1 MEGNDV
7 GQELVGNQTS
17 LFFRLQCNSSW
28 ADGSGSVG
36 GGQRSM
42 LTVEKESGRLLIKW
56 NGKNSERLDIQ
67 FKNYVIVCVNDL
79 R

>member
-1 MEGNDV
+1 
-7 GQELVGNQTS
+7 
-17 LFFRLQCNSSW
+17 
-28 ADGSGSVG
+28 
-36 GGQRSM
+36 M
-42 LTVEKESGRLLIKW
+42 LTVEQESGRLLVKW